1 VFVVMRHDASEDDL
15 ARVVDRIEE
24 LGFASHVSK
33 GEERTV
39 VGVKGPR
46 DRINPDAFAGLSG
59 VLHVVRVSAPHKL
72 ASREWRPESSVVDV
86 GGEAGGVKIGPGALT
101 FIAGPCAVEGED
113 ILREAAAAV
122 KSNGAHMLRGG
133 AFKPRTSPYDFQGL
147 GREGVRMLVEA
158 GREVGLP
165 VVTEARAAAH
175 VEIIAELA
183 GDHAHMIQIGARNMQ
198 NYDLLREA
206 GRAKAPVLL
215 KRGISARTTEL
226 LMSAEYILS
235 EGNEDVVLCERGIR
249 TFENS
254 TRFTLD
260 VSAVPVLKS
269 ETHLPVI
276 VDPSHAAGKAGYV
289 AALARAG
296 IAAGADGIIVEVHPR
311 PSGALCDAAQ
321 ALTPEAFGRLVGELK
336 GIGGVLGETG
346 AASEVAAG
354 RGRGV
359 GTK

>member
-1 VFVVMRHDASEDDL
+1 MFVVMRHDASEDEL
-15 ARVVDRIEE
+15 GCVVDRIEK
-24 LGFASHVSK
+24 LGFAPHVSK

-39 VGVKGPR
+39 IGVKGR
-46 DRINPDAFAGLSG
+46 SGRINPDAFAGLPG
-59 VLHVVRVSAPHKL
+59 VLRVVRVSAPHKL
-72 ASREWRPESSVVDV
+72 ASREWRPESSLVRV
-86 GGEAGGVKIGPGALT
+86 GGVKIGPGELT
-101 FIAGPCAVEGED
+101 FIAGPCAVEGKDVLHEAV
-113 ILREAAAAV
+113 AAA

-147 GREGVRMLVEA
+147 GEDGVRMLAEV
-158 GREVGLP
+158 GREFGLP

-175 VEIIAELA
+175 VEVIAEIM
-183 GDHAHMIQIGARNMQ
+183 GEHPYMIQIGARNMQ

-215 KRGISARTTEL
+215 KRGISARIAEF

-235 EGNEDVVLCERGIR
+235 EGNENVVLCERGIR
-249 TFENS
+249 TFEDS

-260 VSAVPVLKS
+260 VSAIPVLKQ

-296 IAAGADGIIVEVHPR
+296 IAAGADGIIVEVHPC
-311 PSGALCDAAQ
+311 PQEALCDAAQ
-321 ALTPEAFGRLVGELK
+321 ALAPEAFGRLVGELRSIEK
-336 GIGGVLGETG
+336 ALG
-346 AASEVAAG
+346 
-354 RGRGV
+354 
-359 GTK
+359 